1 MKRDGDRARRRCDG
15 DRAFSLSLSL
25 ITFTFVSLLESTSS
39 LTLNRRLVETHVIHN
54 ERMKELSTKK
64 KKKKR
69 STRKFY
75 VFDVKQ
81 RRRRR
86 ENVNGK
92 RRMAQEGRT
101 EDKWKFGIRGI
112 LDAANVESNK
122 ISGRRYDPITGHDA
136 IITTV
141 GSDFKVL
148 IGDSGDCISNDPSIP
163 RPFHFSSFLFLI
175 LPYKIKQVR
184 TYIISIKLRISL
196 LKNVKSFLFLCISKV
211 VFHCY

>member
-1 MKRDGDRARRRCDG
+1 MANMEDR
-15 DRAFSLSLSL
+15 
-25 ITFTFVSLLESTSS
+25 
-39 LTLNRRLVETHVIHN
+39 
-54 ERMKELSTKK
+54 
-64 KKKKR
+64 
-69 STRKFY
+69 
-75 VFDVKQ
+75 
-81 RRRRR
+81 
-86 ENVNGK
+86 
-92 RRMAQEGRT
+92 
-101 EDKWKFGIRGI
+101 WKFGIRGI
-112 LDAANVESNK
+112 LDAANIESNK

-148 IGDSGDCISNDPSIP
+148 IGDSGDGISNDPPPPYLSSLA
-163 RPFHFSSFLFLI
+163 HLSSFLFLI

>member
-1 MKRDGDRARRRCDG
+1 MNKEDR
-15 DRAFSLSLSL
+15 
-25 ITFTFVSLLESTSS
+25 
-39 LTLNRRLVETHVIHN
+39 
-54 ERMKELSTKK
+54 
-64 KKKKR
+64 
-69 STRKFY
+69 
-75 VFDVKQ
+75 
-81 RRRRR
+81 
-86 ENVNGK
+86 
-92 RRMAQEGRT
+92 
-101 EDKWKFGIRGI
+101 WKFGIRGI

-148 IGDSGDCISNDPSIP
+148 IGDSGDRISNDPPPPYLSSLA
-163 RPFHFSSFLFLI
+163 HLSSFLFLI